1 MLQVIHAG
9 WIIPIRPKK
18 TILKSHSLIIQ
29 DSRIISLIPTS
40 YPGHSIITEDQG
52 VIFGEDNCK
61 CGRKGKYFSIN
72 GRLKA
77 AEVRGCSD
85 AVA

>member
-1 MLQVIHAG
+1 MRCPKTLSEVPNGTEGVIQVLSC
-9 WIIPIRPKK
+9 IPR
-18 TILKSHSLIIQ
+18 
-29 DSRIISLIPTS
+29 S
-40 YPGHSIITEDQG
+40 YPGHSLLTDDLG
-52 VIFGEDNCK
+52 VVHGEDNCK

-85 AVA
+85 AVS